1 MLYPAVTLGTQQP
14 RPHQVSRR
22 EDRNESPCE
31 GEHKENSHGP
41 LFLGHPLSQGEFQVC
56 AADQPT
62 KRASKCSFTFGLPP
76 GLGQDVSMIRNALA
90 LLLLVLTVLPLA
102 QAGEFKA
109 LFPKDGIPKGWVVR
123 AWSDVS
129 KPGPEGA
136 QWVVEKGVLNGG
148 GARGSWLISE
158 ADYSDLELQ
167 FEFKLGAQGNS
178 GCALRSPASGD
189 PAFDGLELQMAD
201 YRYNTKAAE
210 SELTGGLY
218 RALAPRKQVYR
229 PEKWNRYE
237 ITLKGPQVKV
247 VLNGT
252 VILDHDLSKEVSVIK
267 RHNGKDAP
275 ALRDRPRKGRIGF
288 QNLSRGG
295 SPVLIRNARI
305 RTTR

>member
-1 MLYPAVTLGTQQP
+1 
-14 RPHQVSRR
+14 
-22 EDRNESPCE
+22 
-31 GEHKENSHGP
+31 
-41 LFLGHPLSQGEFQVC
+41 
-56 AADQPT
+56 
-62 KRASKCSFTFGLPP
+62 
-76 GLGQDVSMIRNALA
+76 MIRNVLA
-90 LLLLVLTVLPLA
+90 LLSLVLTALPLA
-102 QAGEFKA
+102 QAGEFEA
-109 LFPKDGIPKGWVVR
+109 LFPKNGIPKGWVVR

-158 ADYSDLELQ
+158 AEYSDFELQ
-167 FEFKLGAQGNS
+167 FEFKLGPQGNS
-178 GCALRSPASGD
+178 GCALRTPASGD

-201 YRYNTKAAE
+201 YRYNTKAAD

-218 RALAPRKQVYR
+218 RALAPVKQVYK

-237 ITLKGPQVKV
+237 ITLKGPQVRV

-252 VILDHDLSKEVSVIK
+252 VILDHDLSEEDTVIK

-275 ALRDRPRKGRIGF
+275 ALRDRPHKGRIGF

-305 RTTR
+305 RVAR

>member
-1 MLYPAVTLGTQQP
+1 
-14 RPHQVSRR
+14 
-22 EDRNESPCE
+22 
-31 GEHKENSHGP
+31 
-41 LFLGHPLSQGEFQVC
+41 
-56 AADQPT
+56 
-62 KRASKCSFTFGLPP
+62 
-76 GLGQDVSMIRNALA
+76 MIRNVLA
-90 LLLLVLTVLPLA
+90 LLSLVLTVLPLA
-102 QAGEFKA
+102 QAGEFED

-158 ADYSDLELQ
+158 AEYSDLELH
-167 FEFKLGAQGNS
+167 FEFKLGPQGNS
-178 GCALRSPASGD
+178 GCALRSPVSGD

-201 YRYNTKAAE
+201 YRYNTKATE
-210 SELTGGLY
+210 SELTGGIY
-218 RALAPRKQVYR
+218 RALPPRKQVYK

-237 ITLKGPQVKV
+237 ISLTGSQVKV

-252 VILDHDLSKEVSVIK
+252 VILDHDLSREDTIIK

-305 RTTR
+305 RTAK